1 MFYIF
6 DKNNECIASCSFEP
20 NSEDLKSRGETLLE
34 FDSDISDLSIL
45 RNDNGK
51 IKLIEHLNEELSF
64 DEVIKNVKEKIFNY
78 KNNLDNRNIKYNNK
92 EYQVDNESINKLI
105 LAKNLNDEI
114 EWKTFDNLF
123 ETLTTED
130 INNILNLIAK
140 RNSNNL
146 YFISSIKDKV
156 NKIIEEKENG
166 NISELEAKEMLNE
179 AVSNIKL

>member
-20 NSEDLKSRGETLLE
+20 DLEDLKSRDETLLE
-34 FDSDISDLSIL
+34 FDSDIADLSIL

-51 IKLIEHLNEELSF
+51 IKLIEHSDKELSF
-64 DEVIKNVKEKIFNY
+64 DEVVKNVREKILNY

-92 EYQVDNESINKLI
+92 EYQADNESVNKLI
-105 LAKNLNDEI
+105 LAKNLNEEI
-114 EWKTFDNLF
+114 EWKTFDNSF

-130 INNILNLIAK
+130 ISNILNLIAK
-140 RNSNNL
+140 RNSDNL

-166 NISELEAKEMLNE
+166 NIPESEAKEMLNE